1 MQLQTISTW
10 LNIYNPQFGMEKKK
24 KKDPNTNIT

>member
-10 LNIYNPQFGMEKKK
+10 LNTYNPQFGMEKKN
-24 KKDPNTNIT
+24 DPETNIT